1 MGRKPNQSTE
11 AMWRDRLT
19 RFRECDLTVKE
30 YCRQEGV
37 SDPSFY
43 QWRQHLDMVPQE
55 SKRVRRSGNRPTK
68 TVKSQPFVAVKVSSS
83 EGVPNLGLAE
93 VELPSG
99 VLIRVPA
106 THAEA
111 LRVAILTGSEACREV
126 R

>member
-43 QWRQHLDMVPQE
+43 Q
-55 SKRVRRSGNRPTK
+55 
-68 TVKSQPFVAVKVSSS
+68 
-83 EGVPNLGLAE
+83 
-93 VELPSG
+93 
-99 VLIRVPA
+99 
-106 THAEA
+106 
-111 LRVAILTGSEACREV
+111 
-126 R
+126 